1 MFFLFCRANL
11 PEGWRWLMSEP
22 QSPII
27 DFYPDKFEIDL
38 AGKKF
43 ASQGVALLPFVDEKR
58 LLDAIGNVCPF
69 LLYEKIIV
77 KIVYFFLQ
85 YYHKYIYPVNLL
97 EFCIF
102 FFLFIKNNPPN

>member
-43 ASQGVALLPFVDEKR
+43 ASQGVVLLPFVDEKR
-58 LLDAIGNVCPF
+58 LLDAIGNVCALF
-69 LLYEKIIV
+69 AIKILYSNFCYNFSTNILLI
-77 KIVYFFLQ
+77 
-85 YYHKYIYPVNLL
+85 L
-97 EFCIF
+97 E
-102 FFLFIKNNPPN
+102 L